1 MERKQFTW
9 YRSYYDALKEL
20 PAEEFRDIVLA
31 VCAYALD
38 GEETELSGVAR
49 AIFTLIRPTLEVG
62 RSKAENR
69 SRTEQTSIS
78 AEQTGNRPEQTKNKP
93 EQTQNKRKQTG
104 NKPEQTR
111 KEKEGEGEREEESES
126 EREGENDMLK
136 ILPPGGGNTK
146 SPAATA
152 GVSPF
157 SSAVAMVQADYLNRV
172 NAAASPASLD
182 ELAGFV
188 EAMGPDCCRRAF
200 DIALDE
206 RITRWSYIRG
216 ILQDKQ
222 QRGVKCLADWDALDN
237 RRRERGGNGQRGQ
250 ERKSWTDICEEMEG
264 AT

>member
-93 EQTQNKRKQTG
+93 EQTENKRKQTG

-111 KEKEGEGEREEESES
+111 KEKEKEKEREKEKESENDS
-126 EREGENDMLK
+126 YCSPPPPSGPKRFVPPTLAEVQSYVAERQ
-136 ILPPGGGNTK
+136 
-146 SPAATA
+146 SPVDPQGFIDFYASKGWMVGKTPMEDWKAAC
-152 GVSPF
+152 
-157 SSAVAMVQADYLNRV
+157 R
-172 NAAASPASLD
+172 NA
-182 ELAGFV
+182 ETW
-188 EAMGPDCCRRAF
+188 E
-200 DIALDE
+200 
-206 RITRWSYIRG
+206 RWSRTEASAPPKKG
-216 ILQDKQ
+216 
-222 QRGVKCLADWDALDN
+222 LAQAL
-237 RRRERGGNGQRGQ
+237 
-250 ERKSWTDICEEMEG
+250 TDRQMEKYMG
-264 AT
+264 W

>member
-69 SRTEQTSIS
+69 SRTEQTPIS

-111 KEKEGEGEREEESES
+111 KEKEKEKEREKESE
-126 EREGENDMLK
+126 NDSYCS
-136 ILPPGGGNTK
+136 PPPPSGPKRFVPPTLAEVQSYVAQRQ
-146 SPAATA
+146 SPVDPQGFIDFYASKGWMVGKTPMKDWKAAC
-152 GVSPF
+152 
-157 SSAVAMVQADYLNRV
+157 R
-172 NAAASPASLD
+172 NA
-182 ELAGFV
+182 ETW
-188 EAMGPDCCRRAF
+188 E
-200 DIALDE
+200 
-206 RITRWSYIRG
+206 RWSRTEASAPPKKG
-216 ILQDKQ
+216 
-222 QRGVKCLADWDALDN
+222 LAQAL
-237 RRRERGGNGQRGQ
+237 
-250 ERKSWTDICEEMEG
+250 TDRQMEKYMG
-264 AT
+264 W

>member
-20 PAEEFRDIVLA
+20 PAEEFRAIVLA

-93 EQTQNKRKQTG
+93 EQTENKRKQTG

-111 KEKEGEGEREEESES
+111 KEKEKEKEREKESE
-126 EREGENDMLK
+126 NDSYCS
-136 ILPPGGGNTK
+136 PPPPSGPKRFVPPTLAEVQSYVAQRQ
-146 SPAATA
+146 SPVDPQGFIDFYASKGWMVGKTPMKDWKAAC
-152 GVSPF
+152 
-157 SSAVAMVQADYLNRV
+157 R
-172 NAAASPASLD
+172 NA
-182 ELAGFV
+182 ETW
-188 EAMGPDCCRRAF
+188 E
-200 DIALDE
+200 
-206 RITRWSYIRG
+206 RWSRTEASAPPKKG
-216 ILQDKQ
+216 
-222 QRGVKCLADWDALDN
+222 LAQAL
-237 RRRERGGNGQRGQ
+237 
-250 ERKSWTDICEEMEG
+250 TDRQMEKYMG
-264 AT
+264 W

>member
-111 KEKEGEGEREEESES
+111 KEKEKEKEREKESENDS
-126 EREGENDMLK
+126 YCSPPPPSGPKRFVPPTLAEVQSYVAERQ
-136 ILPPGGGNTK
+136 
-146 SPAATA
+146 SPVDPKGFIDFYASKGWMVGKTPMKDWKAAC
-152 GVSPF
+152 
-157 SSAVAMVQADYLNRV
+157 R
-172 NAAASPASLD
+172 NA
-182 ELAGFV
+182 ETW
-188 EAMGPDCCRRAF
+188 E
-200 DIALDE
+200 
-206 RITRWSYIRG
+206 RWSRTEASAPPKNG
-216 ILQDKQ
+216 
-222 QRGVKCLADWDALDN
+222 LAQAL
-237 RRRERGGNGQRGQ
+237 
-250 ERKSWTDICEEMEG
+250 TDRQMEKYMG
-264 AT
+264 W

>member
-111 KEKEGEGEREEESES
+111 KEKEKEKEREKESE
-126 EREGENDMLK
+126 NDSYCS
-136 ILPPGGGNTK
+136 PPPPSGPKRFVPPTLAEVQSYVAQRQ
-146 SPAATA
+146 SPVDPQGFIDFYASKGWMVGKTPMKDWKAAC
-152 GVSPF
+152 
-157 SSAVAMVQADYLNRV
+157 R
-172 NAAASPASLD
+172 NA
-182 ELAGFV
+182 ETW
-188 EAMGPDCCRRAF
+188 E
-200 DIALDE
+200 
-206 RITRWSYIRG
+206 RWSG
-216 ILQDKQ
+216 TEASAPPKK
-222 QRGVKCLADWDALDN
+222 GLAQAL
-237 RRRERGGNGQRGQ
+237 
-250 ERKSWTDICEEMEG
+250 TDRQMEKYMG
-264 AT
+264 W

>member
-111 KEKEGEGEREEESES
+111 KEKEKEKEREKESE
-126 EREGENDMLK
+126 NDSYCS
-136 ILPPGGGNTK
+136 PPPPSGPKRFVPPTLAEVQSYVAQRQ
-146 SPAATA
+146 SPVDPQGFIDFYASKGWMVGKTPMKDWKAAC
-152 GVSPF
+152 
-157 SSAVAMVQADYLNRV
+157 R
-172 NAAASPASLD
+172 NA
-182 ELAGFV
+182 ETW
-188 EAMGPDCCRRAF
+188 E
-200 DIALDE
+200 
-206 RITRWSYIRG
+206 RWSRTEASAPPKKG
-216 ILQDKQ
+216 
-222 QRGVKCLADWDALDN
+222 LAQAL
-237 RRRERGGNGQRGQ
+237 
-250 ERKSWTDICEEMEG
+250 TDRQMEKYMG
-264 AT
+264 W